1 MAPELRLDL
10 SNIQFVFL
18 DRDGVLN
25 RKAPSGKYITC
36 LEDFEVLPG
45 VGEAVAALNRSGRKV
60 FVVTNQRGVALGLYS
75 LSDLDRMH
83 DKLRAVLAEQG
94 AHLDAIYV
102 CPHDYGQ
109 CACRKPQTGLIE
121 QAFADFP
128 ASRPENSLI
137 AGDSLRD
144 IEAGLRAGLTTVFI
158 HGTGL
163 ETPDDQKAAR
173 LAQLSIATLPDLVR
187 QYLNPSPTQ

>member
-102 CPHDYGQ
+102 CPHDCGQ
-109 CACRKPQTGLIE
+109 CACRKPQIGLIE
-121 QAFADFP
+121 QAFVDFP